1 MRHKCR
7 SLNSVVLLP
16 STPPD
21 SPPPD
26 DNKGLR
32 AAIPPVTTHTS
43 CPRSTYNSPRPNGVL
58 ATPAW
63 RFCTNRETVGQP
75 FSHSCVQSLNRRT
88 AALGFDA
95 ITRPRL
101 RLLPSLLPRSR
112 PTLAYSIFCPPT
124 TRTRRQLPPA
134 GFRPHTTGA
143 RLGVDASPT
152 QPPSPGTPPSS
163 HCRWRRKAL
172 TPRTP
177 DLVDIR
183 HHVERRRCRDECA
196 EED

>member
-58 ATPAW
+58 ATSAW

-101 RLLPSLLPRSR
+101 RLQYFLPADDAHTATASTSRIQAPHDRCPLGRRRFSHAASIARHTPLLPLS
-112 PTLAYSIFCPPT
+112 LAEESSHASHAGP
-124 TRTRRQLPPA
+124 RR
-134 GFRPHTTGA
+134 H
-143 RLGVDASPT
+143 
-152 QPPSPGTPPSS
+152 PPS
-163 HCRWRRKAL
+163 CRAS
-172 TPRTP
+172 TMP
-177 DLVDIR
+177 
-183 HHVERRRCRDECA
+183 
-196 EED
+196 